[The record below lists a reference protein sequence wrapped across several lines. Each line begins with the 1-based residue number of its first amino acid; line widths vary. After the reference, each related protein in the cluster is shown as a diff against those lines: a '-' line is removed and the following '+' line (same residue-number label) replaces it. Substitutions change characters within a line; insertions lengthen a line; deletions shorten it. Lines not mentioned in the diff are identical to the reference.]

1 MLIDLSMDNGLRA
14 KILVLDDDVEIQE
27 LLTAFFKPKGFEV
40 QVEKDTIKV
49 LDDFAKGRV
58 TADVIISDLQMPNMN
73 GIEFTRKLMASGL
86 DIPIIMI
93 TSNKTIE
100 TAIESIHAGAYDF
113 LIKPIFLP
121 QLLIGVERAL
131 YFKKIKN
138 ENVNLKTAI
147 QIKEGSFPDGIIGK
161 SLAFKKVIDLARRV
175 AHSQANVFIGGESGT
190 GKEVVARAIHNM
202 GPRNK
207 KEFVAINCASIPE
220 SLLESELFGYAKGS
234 FTGAIDKRIG
244 LFEEAEGGTLFLD
257 EIGDL
262 SLPLQAKILRVLQ
275 EKQIK
280 RIGENKYRT
289 IDVRILSATHRDLR
303 KEVAEGR
310 FREDLFFRLNVIE
323 IKIPPLRE
331 RKEDIF
337 PLLEFFL
344 GKYSALNGLQ
354 NRVFTKDALEAIQQ
368 YSWPG
373 NVRELENAVERAVI
387 LCDETGEINVE
398 DLPDM
403 GHSLIAKPS
412 NEVDRLFLQSN
423 HSQNPTMTVD
433 ELVKKYIRMVLEKN
447 NGMKD
452 KTASELDID
461 RKTLYRKLKE
471 MEIQG

>member
-1 MLIDLSMDNGLRA
+1 MSNEIRA
-14 KILVLDDDVEIQE
+14 KILVVDDDVEIQE
-27 LLTAFFKPKGFEV
+27 LLIAFFKPKGFDV
-40 QVEKDTIKV
+40 QLETDNHKV
-49 LDDFAKGRV
+49 VDDLAKGRLNP
-58 TADVIISDLQMPNMN
+58 DVIISDLQMPDMN
-73 GIEFTRKLMASGL
+73 GIEFTRKIKAAGL
-86 DIPIIMI
+86 EIPIILI
-93 TSNKTIE
+93 TGNKTIE
-100 TAIESIHAGAYDF
+100 TAVEAIETGAYDF
-113 LIKPIFLP
+113 IMKPIFLP
-121 QLLIGVERAL
+121 QLLVCVERAL
-131 YFKKIKN
+131 YLKKIKG
-138 ENVNLKTAI
+138 ENSTLRTAV
-147 QIKEGSFPDGIIGK
+147 QIKEGNYPDGIIGK
-161 SLAFKKVIDLARRV
+161 SPGFKKVMEMARRV
-175 AHSQANVFIGGESGT
+175 AFSQANIFIGGESGT

-207 KEFVAINCASIPE
+207 KEFVALNCASIPE

-275 EKQIK
+275 ERQIK

-310 FREDLFFRLNVIE
+310 FREDLYFRLNVIE

-331 RKEDIF
+331 RKEDIL

-344 GKYSALNGLQ
+344 RKFSVLNGIDIKG
-354 NRVFTKDALEAIQQ
+354 FTKEALDTIQE

-373 NVRELENAVERAVI
+373 NVRELENAVERSVI
-387 LCDETGEINVE
+387 LCAADGMIKPD
-398 DLPDM
+398 DLPEM
-403 GHSLIAKPS
+403 GMIHERNHAQGHVQLLSAEKRDQLKP
-412 NEVDRLFLQSN
+412 
-423 HSQNPTMTVD
+423 MTVD
-433 ELVKKYIRMVLEKN
+433 ELVKKYIRIILEKN

-452 KTASELDID
+452 KTALELDID

-471 MEIQG
+471 METEAGI